1 MMKEMYFDN
10 ILIADIVEKTAHF
23 HKFEK
28 GFNVVTSQDNHVGKS
43 SLLKS
48 LYFAMG
54 AEVDFDNVWNKN
66 TKLYVVEFYIDEIKF
81 SMARW
86 QKAFAFFRE
95 TELILTTKSVSRELA
110 RKFEKIFSFA
120 VYMAN
125 KKTNKIELAPPAFTF
140 MPYYIDQDKGWSG
153 LYESFSNIDQ
163 YKKSDRIK
171 SLYYHLGIYTRST
184 VELMAKRD
192 TLKDKIEQLK
202 EEEEKSRITIE
213 SLYAEIQNLLP
224 ADSIEELE
232 KNLIIPKER
241 ISLLVSRIGET
252 RNKIQS
258 LETALYQHE
267 HQLEVIQEYRKI
279 KNGVSVREDRDKI
292 HICPKCGY
300 SFDEEIYSIVRSNYN
315 LQNEDY
321 MYKQIEQIISSIASE
336 LEKYKENYVNLM
348 DELKQQEQAY
358 DEKQD
363 SYEVY
368 LRQRGL
374 QDSVRHF
381 TEQLGENVYEQEEHG
396 KEIKEI
402 DKEIRKLPNKKEVEE
417 NYIENVRLN
426 IIKLDAWN
434 SAYEGNIKLLKPIK
448 AQGTLENK
456 IILAQM
462 IGLFQTMQY
471 FRTNTILFPLVVDS
485 PRAKEA
491 SHTSSKDI
499 LKLIFEM
506 DNLPQVILAT
516 MDYSDF
522 ENEMKRRAKVTVLFE
537 KRKLL
542 NGDTY
547 REYQS
552 EIEELQELLSSF

>member
-396 KEIKEI
+396 KEIKKI
-402 DKEIRKLPNKKEVEE
+402 NKEIRKLPNKKEVEE

>member
-1 MMKEMYFDN
+1 MKEMYFNN
-10 ILIADIVEKTAHF
+10 ILIADIVEKTAYF
-23 HKFEK
+23 HKFKK

-54 AEVDFDNVWNKN
+54 AEIDFDNVWNKN
-66 TKLYVVEFYIDEIKF
+66 TKIYVVEFYIDEIKF
-81 SMARW
+81 RLARW
-86 QKAFAFFRE
+86 QKAFALFRE
-95 TELILTTKSVSRELA
+95 TDLILTTKSVSRDLA
-110 RKFEKIFSFA
+110 REFEKIFSFA

-125 KKTNKIELAPPAFTF
+125 KKNNKIELAPPAFTF
-140 MPYYIDQDKGWSG
+140 MPYYIDQDRGWSG
-153 LYESFSNIDQ
+153 LYESFSNINQ
-163 YKKSDRIK
+163 YKKPDRIK

-202 EEEEKSRITIE
+202 AEEEKSRITIE
-213 SLYAEIQNLLP
+213 SLYAEIQNLVP

-232 KNLIIPKER
+232 RNLLIPKER
-241 ISLLVSRIGET
+241 IALLVSRIGEI

-267 HQLEVIQEYRKI
+267 HQLEVMQEYRKI
-279 KNGVSVREDRDKI
+279 KDGVSVREDQDEI
-292 HICPKCGY
+292 YICPKCGY
-300 SFDEEIYSIVRSNYN
+300 SFDEEIYSIVRASYN

-321 MYKQIEQIISSIASE
+321 MYKQIKQIISSIASE
-336 LEKYKENYVNLM
+336 LDKYKENYVSLM

-374 QDSVRHF
+374 QDSVKHF
-381 TEQLGENVYEQEEHG
+381 TEQLAKTIYKQDAYG

-402 DKEIRKLPNKKEVEE
+402 DKELRKLSNKKEIEG

-434 SAYEGNIKLLKPIK
+434 SAYDGNIKLLKPIK

-462 IGLFQTMQY
+462 MGLFQTMQY

-506 DNLPQVILAT
+506 DYLPQVILAT
-516 MDYSDF
+516 VDYSNF
-522 ENEMKRRAKVTVLFE
+522 ENEMKRKAKVTVLSE

-542 NGDTY
+542 NDDTY

-552 EIEELQELLSSF
+552 TIEELQELLSSF

>member
-28 GFNVVTSQDNHVGKS
+28 GVNVVTSQDNHVGKS

-396 KEIKEI
+396 KEIKKI
-402 DKEIRKLPNKKEVEE
+402 NKEIRKLPNKKEVEE

>member
-1 MMKEMYFDN
+1 MKEMYFDN

-86 QKAFAFFRE
+86 QKAFAFFKE

-402 DKEIRKLPNKKEVEE
+402 NKELRKLPNKKEVEE

-522 ENEMKRRAKVTVLFE
+522 ENEMNRRAKVTVLFE

>member
-1 MMKEMYFDN
+1 MKEMYFDN
-10 ILIADIVEKTAHF
+10 ILIADIVEKTAYIHN
-23 HKFEK
+23 FEK

-81 SMARW
+81 RLARW
-86 QKAFAFFRE
+86 QKSFALFRE
-95 TELILTTKSVSRELA
+95 TELILTTKSVSRDLA
-110 RKFEKIFSFA
+110 REFEKIFSFA
-120 VYMAN
+120 IYMAN

-140 MPYYIDQDKGWSG
+140 MPYYIDQDRGWSG

-163 YKKSDRIK
+163 YKKPDRIK

-192 TLKDKIEQLK
+192 ALKDKIEQLK
-202 EEEEKSRITIE
+202 AEEEKSRITIE
-213 SLYAEIQNLLP
+213 ALYVEIQNLVP

-232 KNLIIPKER
+232 RNLIIPKER
-241 ISLLVSRIGET
+241 IALLVSKIGEI

-279 KNGVSVREDRDKI
+279 KDGVSVREDRDKI

-300 SFDEEIYSIVRSNYN
+300 SFDEEIYSIVRASYN

-321 MYKQIEQIISSIASE
+321 MYKQIEQIISSIESE
-336 LEKYKENYVNLM
+336 LEKYKENYVSLM
-348 DELKQQEQAY
+348 DKLKQQEHVY

-374 QDSVRHF
+374 QDSVKHF
-381 TEQLGENVYEQEEHG
+381 TEQLGENIYEQETYG

-402 DKEIRKLPNKKEVEE
+402 DKELRKLPNKKEVEE

-456 IILAQM
+456 IILAQIM
-462 IGLFQTMQY
+462 GLFQTMQY
-471 FRTNTILFPLVVDS
+471 FKTNTILFPLVVDS

-499 LKLIFEM
+499 LKLIFQM

-522 ENEMKRRAKVTVLFE
+522 ENEMKKKAKVIVLSK
-537 KRKLL
+537 KRELL

-552 EIEELQELLSSF
+552 AIEELQELLTSF

>member
-10 ILIADIVEKTAHF
+10 ILIADIVEKTAHV

-81 SMARW
+81 SVVRW
-86 QKAFAFFRE
+86 QKAFALFRE
-95 TELILTTKSVSRELA
+95 TELILTTKSVSRDLA

-120 VYMAN
+120 IYMAN

-140 MPYYIDQDKGWSG
+140 MPYYIDQDRGWSG

-202 EEEEKSRITIE
+202 LEEEKSRITIE

-232 KNLIIPKER
+232 RNLIIPKER

-279 KNGVSVREDRDKI
+279 KDGVSVREDRDKI

-336 LEKYKENYVNLM
+336 LEKYKESYVSLM

-396 KEIKEI
+396 REIKEI
-402 DKEIRKLPNKKEVEE
+402 DKELRKLPNKKEVEE

-471 FRTNTILFPLVVDS
+471 FRTNTILFPFVVDS

-522 ENEMKRRAKVTVLFE
+522 ENKMKRRAKVTVLSE

-552 EIEELQELLSSF
+552 AIEELQELLSSF

>member
-1 MMKEMYFDN
+1 MKEMYFDN

-86 QKAFAFFRE
+86 QKAFVFFRE
-95 TELILTTKSVSRELA
+95 TELILTTKSVTRELA

-396 KEIKEI
+396 KEIKKI
-402 DKEIRKLPNKKEVEE
+402 NKEIRKLPNKKEVEE

-522 ENEMKRRAKVTVLFE
+522 ENEMKRRAKVTVLFD